1 MRRPASLIALVALFH
16 IASAQ
21 ATSSKVQSE
30 HAQSMLRIRRE
41 TVDVSMRDV
50 MEIREYAHPL
60 LKKYLPDY
68 KFYLAYVPTHRQKYI
83 DSDGKEKETLVK
95 ASYLTGLGV
104 VDRENRFS
112 LFENRPMPF
121 LDLGGAFLKTAKI
134 TKSTSSRTD
143 DELKEITSM
152 YFILSSLKG
161 LNGSGLLWLTEA
173 EAPPGSLSHETVRY
187 IKPEEFTLNRG
198 ENGITVSY
206 KIDNESETLECS
218 LSFDLNGN
226 VTAGKAYQLPKAK
239 AL

>member
-1 MRRPASLIALVALFH
+1 MKYSAILITLIALCH

-21 ATSSKVQSE
+21 TAPSKVQSE

-50 MEIREYAHPL
+50 MEIREYTHPL

-68 KFYLAYVPTHRQKYI
+68 KFYLAYVPAHKRKYFE
-83 DSDGKEKETLVK
+83 SVGQEKETLVK

-112 LFENRPMPF
+112 LFENRPVPF
-121 LDLGGAFLKTAKI
+121 LDLGRAFLKNAKI
-134 TKSTSSRTD
+134 TRSTASRTD
-143 DELKEITSM
+143 DEMKEIASM

-173 EAPPGSLSHETVRY
+173 EAPSPGSNTVRY

-198 ENGITVSY
+198 KNGITVSY
-206 KIDNESETLECS
+206 KIDNEREILECF

-226 VTAGKAYQLPKAK
+226 VTAGKAYQALKAR